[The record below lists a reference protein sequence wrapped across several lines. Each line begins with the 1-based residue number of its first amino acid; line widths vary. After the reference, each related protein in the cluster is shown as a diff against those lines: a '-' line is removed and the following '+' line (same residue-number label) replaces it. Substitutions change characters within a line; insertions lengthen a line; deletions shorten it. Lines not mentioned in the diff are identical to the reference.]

1 MLIGHTHETCPIII
15 FITDRGA
22 QCVKICVHITFLM
35 AGWRQMKTGERA
47 HVCDVCVWLAVHTEA
62 VFCFF
67 VFVLFFPSDKTV

>member
-1 MLIGHTHETCPIII
+1 
-15 FITDRGA
+15 
-22 QCVKICVHITFLM
+22 
-35 AGWRQMKTGERA
+35 MKTGERA